1 MAYNFSR
8 NMVGGDIA
16 GLRGLAATLNMYPA
30 QMQAVVDA
38 LNRQVGSLVNDAGWW
53 GDAADRFKRQWE
65 GDSIGAQV
73 LKEVVLAI
81 TGIVAGLATNLRSV
95 ENALEQA
102 ADDARASGVPV
113 APTGEL
119 LDLPP
124 DAAPN
129 VIQAATIYSETR
141 TYAMEVAGRARF
153 EATAQLQ
160 GIEGL
165 IGPPPNPGALVP
177 TPDAWVTA
185 GDTLAGLYA
194 VPASASQYLRT
205 RIPVLQA
212 KRAAAHAEFSAAQ
225 KQYSK
230 WHLQMPD
237 DIKAERRATL
247 DALQNAN
254 KQLDGVERWDTKL
267 AKMMDF
273 RAGQLVPGLRA
284 AADGSRLARF
294 GADIPV
300 VDIAAV
306 GMSTALTS
314 RDDMQKGD
322 DASAIPKEL
331 SANVVAIAAGAVVA
345 TVVVGVVAAAGAPVV
360 LAVGAG
366 VIIGGAVAVGVGDA
380 ISNAWHE
387 HWDEDIHK
395 YGVAG
400 GIGHGLEDVGSNTGK
415 DMVNLGV
422 TVGSGIKNVVTGVAT
437 SVWHDIFG

>member
-1 MAYNFSR
+1 VAYNFSR
-8 NMVGGDIA
+8 NMVGGDIG
-16 GLRGLAATLNMYPA
+16 GLRGLAATLNLYPP

-73 LKEVVLAI
+73 LKEVVVAV
-81 TGIVAGLATNLRSV
+81 TGIVATLATNLRVV
-95 ENALEQA
+95 ESALEQA

-119 LDLPP
+119 LALPP

-129 VIQAATIYSETR
+129 VIQAATIYSDTR
-141 TYAMEVAGRARF
+141 NYAMEVAGRARF

-160 GIEGL
+160 SVEAV
-165 IGPPPNPGALVP
+165 IGPPPNAGMGAVAP
-177 TPDAWVTA
+177 PDTWVTV
-185 GDTLAGLYA
+185 GDTIAGLYA
-194 VPASASQYLRT
+194 VPASASKYLRT
-205 RIPVLQA
+205 QLPTLKANRDL
-212 KRAAAHAEFSAAQ
+212 AHAKFSAAQ

-230 WHLQMPD
+230 LGLKMPD
-237 DIKAERRATL
+237 DIKAERRS
-247 DALQNAN
+247 ALQALEKAN
-254 KQLDGVERWDTKL
+254 EDLTRIERWDTKL
-267 AKMMDF
+267 AKLMDV
-273 RAGQLVPGLRA
+273 RAGEVIPGLRA

-300 VDIAAV
+300 IDIAAV
-306 GMSTALTS
+306 GIATGLSS

-331 SANVVAIAAGAVVA
+331 SANVVALAAGAVVA
-345 TVVVGVVAAAGAPVV
+345 TVVVGAAVAVGAPVI

-366 VIIGGAVAVGVGDA
+366 VVIGGAVAVGVGDA
-380 ISNAWHE
+380 VSNVWHE
-387 HWDEDIHK
+387 HWDEDIHQ

-400 GIGHGLEDVGSNTGK
+400 GIGHGLEDVAGKTGQ
-415 DMVNLGV
+415 DMANLGS
-422 TVGSGIKNVVTGVAT
+422 TIKNGVAGAAT
-437 SVWHDIFG
+437 SLWHGIFG